1 MSKIL
6 KNYRMREKRPG
17 LLSEDQRKTKDLSD
31 LQDNFADYDMICK
44 SYVVCIELSRIK
56 LK

>member
-17 LLSEDQRKTKDLSD
+17 LLSKNQRKTKDLSD
-31 LQDNFADYDMICK
+31 LQDHFADYDMNCK
-44 SYVVCIELSRIK
+44 SYIVYII
-56 LK
+56 